1 MRYAYLNHRITYPV
15 FKSARRKRSDVDIF
29 PISLKLQQQPC
40 LLVGGGKIAYRKAQL
55 LATAGA
61 VLDVLAPEIEPNLLA
76 LVEATGGQYY
86 ADNFIASF
94 QLNTYRL
101 VIAATNDAQVN
112 KQVFERC
119 ETLNVLVNSV
129 DDPPHCR
136 FMVPAIIDRSPLVV
150 SVATNGTSPVLSRQI
165 RTQLEASIPHGMGK
179 LAEFSGKWRNIVKNK
194 IINPDERRVFWENLY
209 ASPLK
214 EQVFN
219 DNIAQADQFIE
230 TALSAWVMPKGEVYL
245 VGAGPGDPELLTLK
259 ALRLMQQAD
268 IVIYDRLVSPAI
280 LNLCRR
286 DADKIYVGKARSNHS
301 VPQEG
306 INALLVKYAQQGK
319 RVCRLKGGDPFIF
332 GRGGEEIQQL
342 AEAKISFQVVPG
354 ITAASGCAAYAG
366 IPLTHR
372 DYAQSVR
379 FLTGHLKEGSPE
391 LPWSEL
397 VYENQTLVLYM
408 GLVGLAHICEKLIA
422 HGQRPSMPVALI
434 SKGTTPE
441 QQVVVSTL
449 ADIAEKVVQH
459 QIVAPTLT
467 IIGEVVHLREQLQWQ
482 SCP

>member
-1 MRYAYLNHRITYPV
+1 M
-15 FKSARRKRSDVDIF
+15 DIF

-40 LLVGGGKIAYRKAQL
+40 LIVGGGHIAYRKAVL
-55 LATAGA
+55 LAKAGA
-61 VLDVLAPEIEPNLLA
+61 VIDVMAPEIESSLLEI
-76 LVEATGGQYY
+76 VESSQGQYVQ
-86 ADNFIASF
+86 APFSLDVPLGN
-94 QLNTYRL
+94 YRL
-101 VIAATNDAQVN
+101 VIAATNDKATN
-112 KQVFERC
+112 IQVFEAC
-119 ETLNVLVNSV
+119 EAEKILVNSV

-150 SVATNGTSPVLSRQI
+150 SIATNGTSPVLSRQI

-179 LAEFSGKWRNIVKNK
+179 LAEFSGKWRAAVKAK
-194 IINPDERRVFWENLY
+194 IANPDERRIFWEDLY

-219 DNIAQADQFIE
+219 DNLAEADRLIQQALTEWQ
-230 TALSAWVMPKGEVYL
+230 TPKGEVYL

-268 IVIYDRLVSPAI
+268 VIIYDRLVSPAI
-280 LNLCRR
+280 MDLCRR
-286 DADKIYVGKARSNHS
+286 DAEKIYVGKARSNHS

-306 INALLVKYAQQGK
+306 INALLVEYAAQGK

-332 GRGGEEIQQL
+332 GRGGEEIQEL
-342 AEAKISFQVVPG
+342 FAAGVAFQVVPG
-354 ITAASGCAAYAG
+354 ITAASGCSAYAG

-391 LPWSEL
+391 LPWNEL

-408 GLVGLAHICEKLIA
+408 GLVGLEKICAQLIA
-422 HGQRPSMPVALI
+422 HGQRPDMPVALI
-434 SKGTTPE
+434 SKGTTPD
-441 QQVVVSTL
+441 QKVVVGTL
-449 ADIAEKVVQH
+449 ADIASKVTEH
-459 QIVAPTLT
+459 QIQAPTLT
-467 IIGEVVHLREQLQWQ
+467 IIGEVVKLREQLQWQ
-482 SCP
+482 G

>member
-1 MRYAYLNHRITYPV
+1 MNQH
-15 FKSARRKRSDVDIF
+15 VDIF
-29 PISLKLQQQPC
+29 PISLKLQQQVC
-40 LLVGGGKIAYRKAQL
+40 LLVGGGQIAYRKAVL
-55 LATAGA
+55 LAKAGA
-61 VLDVLAPEIEPNLLA
+61 MIDVIAPEIDPQLLEIVHTSQGTYFPNKFDVDSPL
-76 LVEATGGQYY
+76 QH
-86 ADNFIASF
+86 
-94 QLNTYRL
+94 YRL
-101 VIAATNDAQVN
+101 VIAATDDAQVN
-112 KQVFERC
+112 RQVFECC
-119 ETLNVLVNSV
+119 EAKNILVNSV

-150 SVATNGTSPVLSRQI
+150 SVATNGKSPVLARQI
-165 RTQLEASIPHGMGK
+165 RTQLEAAIPHGMGK
-179 LAEFSGKWRNIVKNK
+179 LAEFSGQWRQTVKEK
-194 IINPDERRVFWENLY
+194 ITNPDERRIFWEDLY

-219 DNIAQADQFIE
+219 DNIQQANQMIAQALKEWQQ
-230 TALSAWVMPKGEVYL
+230 PKGEVYL

-268 IVIYDRLVSPAI
+268 VVIYDRLVSEPI
-280 LNLCRR
+280 MELCRR
-286 DADKIYVGKARSNHS
+286 DAEKIYVGKARSNHA

-332 GRGGEEIQQL
+332 GRGGEEIEEL
-342 AEAKISFQVVPG
+342 FAAGVAFQVVPG
-354 ITAASGCAAYAG
+354 ITAASGCSAYAG

-397 VYENQTLVLYM
+397 VYEHQTLVLYM
-408 GLVGLAHICEKLIA
+408 GLVGLEKICDKLVE
-422 HGQRPSMPVALI
+422 HGQRPDMPVALV

-441 QQVVVSTL
+441 QKVVVGTL
-449 ADIAEKVVQH
+449 ADIAAKVSEY
-459 QIVAPTLT
+459 QISPPTLT
-467 IIGEVVHLREQLQWQ
+467 IIGDVVNLREKLQW
-482 SCP
+482 S

>member
-1 MRYAYLNHRITYPV
+1 M
-15 FKSARRKRSDVDIF
+15 DIF

-40 LLVGGGKIAYRKAQL
+40 LIVGGGHIAYRKAVL
-55 LATAGA
+55 LEKSGA
-61 VLDVLAPEIEPNLLA
+61 VIHVIAPEIESNLLEIVKA
-76 LVEATGGQYY
+76 CQGQYVQ
-86 ADNFIASF
+86 APFSPDIP
-94 QLNTYRL
+94 LRDYRL
-101 VIAATNDAQVN
+101 VIAATNDKATN
-112 KQVFERC
+112 IQVFEAC
-119 ETLNVLVNSV
+119 EAEKILVNSV

-150 SVATNGTSPVLSRQI
+150 SIATNGTSPVLSRQI

-179 LAEFSGKWRNIVKNK
+179 LADFSGKWRAAVKAK
-194 IINPDERRVFWENLY
+194 IENPDERRIFWEDLY

-219 DNIAQADQFIE
+219 DNIAEADRLIEQALIE
-230 TALSAWVMPKGEVYL
+230 WKTPKGEVYL

-268 IVIYDRLVSPAI
+268 VVIYDRLVSPPI
-280 LNLCRR
+280 LDLCRR
-286 DADKIYVGKARSNHS
+286 DATKIYVGKARSNHS
-301 VPQEG
+301 VPQDG
-306 INALLVKYAQQGK
+306 INALLVEYAAQGK

-332 GRGGEEIQQL
+332 GRGGEEIQEL
-342 AEAKISFQVVPG
+342 FAAGVAFQVVPG
-354 ITAASGCAAYAG
+354 ITAASGCSAYAG

-408 GLVGLAHICEKLIA
+408 GLVGLERICAQLIA
-422 HGQRPSMPVALI
+422 HGQRPNMPVALI
-434 SKGTTPE
+434 SKGTTPD
-441 QQVVVSTL
+441 QKVVVGTL
-449 ADIAEKVVQH
+449 ADIASKVTEH
-459 QIVAPTLT
+459 QIQAPTLT
-467 IIGEVVHLREQLQWQ
+467 IIGEVVKLREQLQWQ
-482 SCP
+482 A

>member
-1 MRYAYLNHRITYPV
+1 
-15 FKSARRKRSDVDIF
+15 VDIF

-40 LLVGGGKIAYRKAQL
+40 LIVGGGHIAYRKAVL
-55 LATAGA
+55 LAKAGA
-61 VLDVLAPEIEPNLLA
+61 VIHVIAPEIESNLLEI
-76 LVEATGGQYY
+76 VESSQGQYVQ
-86 ADNFIASF
+86 APFSLDIP
-94 QLNTYRL
+94 LRHYRL
-101 VIAATNDAQVN
+101 VIAATNDKATN
-112 KQVFERC
+112 IQVFEAC
-119 ETLNVLVNSV
+119 EAEKILVNSV

-150 SVATNGTSPVLSRQI
+150 SIATNGTSPVLSRQI
-165 RTQLEASIPHGMGK
+165 RTQLEAAIPHGMGK
-179 LAEFSGKWRNIVKNK
+179 LANFSGKWRAVVKAK
-194 IINPDERRVFWENLY
+194 IENPDERRIFWEDLY

-219 DNIAQADQFIE
+219 DNIAEADRLIEQALME
-230 TALSAWVMPKGEVYL
+230 WKAPKGEVYL

-268 IVIYDRLVSPAI
+268 VIIYDRLVSPAI
-280 LNLCRR
+280 MDLCRR
-286 DADKIYVGKARSNHS
+286 DAEKIYVGKARSNHS

-306 INALLVKYAQQGK
+306 INALLVEYAAQGK

-332 GRGGEEIQQL
+332 GRGGEEIQEL
-342 AEAKISFQVVPG
+342 FAAGVAFQVVPG
-354 ITAASGCAAYAG
+354 ITAASGCSAYAG

-391 LPWSEL
+391 LPWKEL

-408 GLVGLAHICEKLIA
+408 GLVGLEKICAQLIA
-422 HGQRPSMPVALI
+422 HGQRPNMPVALI

-441 QQVVVSTL
+441 QKVVVGTL
-449 ADIAEKVVQH
+449 ADIASKVTEH
-459 QIVAPTLT
+459 QIQAPTLT
-467 IIGEVVHLREQLQWQ
+467 IIGEVVSLREQLQWQ
-482 SCP
+482 G

>member
-1 MRYAYLNHRITYPV
+1 
-15 FKSARRKRSDVDIF
+15 VDIF

-40 LLVGGGKIAYRKAQL
+40 LIVGGGHIAYRKAVL
-55 LATAGA
+55 LAKAGA
-61 VLDVLAPEIEPNLLA
+61 VIHVIAPEIESNLLEI
-76 LVEATGGQYY
+76 VESSQGQYVQ
-86 ADNFIASF
+86 APFSPDI
-94 QLNTYRL
+94 QLRNYRL
-101 VIAATNDAQVN
+101 VIAATNDKAVN
-112 KQVFERC
+112 IQVFEAC
-119 ETLNVLVNSV
+119 EAEKILVNSV

-150 SVATNGTSPVLSRQI
+150 SIATNGTSPVLSRQI
-165 RTQLEASIPHGMGK
+165 RTQLEATIPHGMGK
-179 LAEFSGKWRNIVKNK
+179 LADFSGQWRASVKAK
-194 IINPDERRVFWENLY
+194 IINPDERRIFWEDLY

-214 EQVFN
+214 EHVFN
-219 DNIAQADQFIE
+219 DNIAEANRLIEQALLE
-230 TALSAWVMPKGEVYL
+230 WKAPKGEVYL

-268 IVIYDRLVSPAI
+268 VIIYDRLVSPAI
-280 LNLCRR
+280 LELCRR

-306 INALLVKYAQQGK
+306 INALLVEYAAKGK

-332 GRGGEEIQQL
+332 GRGGEEIQEL
-342 AEAKISFQVVPG
+342 FAAGVAFQVVPG
-354 ITAASGCAAYAG
+354 ITAASGCSAYAG

-391 LPWSEL
+391 LPWKEL

-408 GLVGLAHICEKLIA
+408 GLVGLEKICAQLIA
-422 HGQRPSMPVALI
+422 HGQRPNMPVALI

-441 QQVVVSTL
+441 QKVVVGTL
-449 ADIAEKVVQH
+449 ADIASKVSEY
-459 QIVAPTLT
+459 QIQAPTLT
-467 IIGEVVHLREQLQWQ
+467 IIGEVVSLREQLQWQ
-482 SCP
+482 G